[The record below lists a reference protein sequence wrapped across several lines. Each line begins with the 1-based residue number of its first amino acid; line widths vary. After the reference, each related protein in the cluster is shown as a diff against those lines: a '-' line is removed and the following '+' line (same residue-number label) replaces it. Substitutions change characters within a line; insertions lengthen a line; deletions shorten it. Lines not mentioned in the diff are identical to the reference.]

1 MAQSLGEWIDANK
14 AGDLEKEIGIHL
26 EGTLGDLPKDDRDSA
41 VRCIMISVRQ
51 WVELRGK

>member
-1 MAQSLGEWIDANK
+1 MGKSLGEWIEAEK
-14 AGDLEKEIGIHL
+14 AEPLEKDIAAHL
-26 EGTLGDLPKDDRDSA
+26 EGTLGDLPKEDRDSA